1 MEREVT
7 QVYLNEIEEI
17 CYNDGYEIDD
27 IQDAMAVL
35 ADDLVKEMSHDYE
48 PDILKGVKFIEYQ
61 IKYKQEN
68 NEYDVNKPVEFIDNG
83 MPDDCTFYEAKQYLN
98 SKGYI
103 LVEAKSKDNSLYT
116 IAKDR
121 IKKEKQ
127 KYVPQLEEVNGLI
140 DAKSFQDYL
149 CKVLKRKINFHTN
162 PKGGLF
168 WEITDKEYNKL
179 PVRVPLIAYNVEYN
193 LYGRNSDKWR
203 IPINSTHNKTVFD
216 TSCWNKNIRAYRA
229 GIAEEANPD
238 MVKLATIVMRAYNK
252 VPKYVNVGK
261 IFKSRIMEIEPNWEW
276 HTIGSTL
283 DLDCIEAMGVMLK
296 RENELNNVNVETGK
310 KGFPSVNI
318 TFDFWNYKVEI
329 QAMVAP
335 LYCRCEMRVKKV

>member
-7 QVYLNEIEEI
+7 QDDLN
-17 CYNDGYEIDD
+17 EIDD
-27 IQDAMAVL
+27 IQDAMTVL
-35 ADDLVKEMSHDYE
+35 ADELVKEMSHDYE

-61 IKYKQEN
+61 IKYKQDN
-68 NEYDVNKPVEFIDNG
+68 NEYDIDKPVEFVDNG
-83 MPDDCTFYEAKQYLN
+83 FPDDCTFYEAKQYLN
-98 SKGYI
+98 AKGYI
-103 LVEAKSKDNSLYT
+103 LVEAKKETGLYT
-116 IAKDR
+116 IAKNR

-168 WEITDKEYNKL
+168 WEITDKEERKNEVL
-179 PVRVPLIAYNVEYN
+179 VPLIAYNVEYHM
-193 LYGRNSDKWR
+193 YGRNDDKWR

-216 TSCWNKNIRAYRA
+216 ISCWDKNIRAYRA
-229 GIAEEANPD
+229 SIAEEANPD

-261 IFKSRIMEIEPNWEW
+261 IFKSRIMEIEPDWEW

-283 DLDCIEAMGVMLK
+283 DLDGIEAMGTMLK

>member
-1 MEREVT
+1 MKIHEAISV
-7 QVYLNEIEEI
+7 LNENGFI
-17 CYNDGYEIDD
+17 C
-27 IQDAMAVL
+27 
-35 ADDLVKEMSHDYE
+35 
-48 PDILKGVKFIEYQ
+48 
-61 IKYKQEN
+61 
-68 NEYDVNKPVEFIDNG
+68 
-83 MPDDCTFYEAKQYLN
+83 
-98 SKGYI
+98 
-103 LVEAKSKDNSLYT
+103 EAKSKDDSLYAK
-116 IAKDR
+116 AKDR
-121 IKKEKQ
+121 IKKDYQ
-127 KYVPQLEEVNGLI
+127 KYVPQLKEINGKV

-149 CKVLKRKINFHTN
+149 SKVLKRKINFHTN

-168 WEITDKEYNKL
+168 WEITYKEERKNEVL
-179 PVRVPLIAYNVEYN
+179 FPLIAYNVEYHM
-193 LYGRNSDKWR
+193 YGRNDDKWR

-216 TSCWNKNIRAYRA
+216 ISCWDKNIRAYRA
-229 GIAEEANPD
+229 SIAEDANPD

-261 IFKSRIMEIEPNWEW
+261 IFKSRIMEIEPDWEW

-283 DLDCIEAMGVMLK
+283 DLDGIEAMCVMLK

>member
-7 QVYLNEIEEI
+7 QDDLNEIEEI

-27 IQDAMAVL
+27 IQDAMTVL

-68 NEYDVNKPVEFIDNG
+68 NEYDIDKPVEFVDNG
-83 MPDDCTFYEAKQYLN
+83 FPDDCTFYEAKQYLN

-103 LVEAKSKDNSLYT
+103 LVEAKKETGLYT
-116 IAKDR
+116 IAKNR

-168 WEITDKEYNKL
+168 WEITDKEERKNEVL
-179 PVRVPLIAYNVEYN
+179 VPLIAYNVEYHM
-193 LYGRNSDKWR
+193 YGRNDDKWR

-216 TSCWNKNIRAYRA
+216 ISCWDNNIRAYRA
-229 GIAEEANPD
+229 GVSAEADPMMVELAN
-238 MVKLATIVMRAYNK
+238 KIMRAYNK
-252 VPKYVNVGK
+252 VPKYVQSGK
-261 IFKSRIMEIEPNWEW
+261 IFKSRIMQVEPDGEW
-276 HTIGSTL
+276 YSIGSTL
-283 DLDCIEAMGVMLK
+283 DIDAIEEMGYNLK
-296 RENELNNVNVETGK
+296 KEMYGDVTVEKGK
-310 KGFPSVNI
+310 GVFPSVNI
-318 TFDFWNYKVEI
+318 SFEYNYSKVEI

-335 LYCRCEMRVKKV
+335 MYCKCQMKVTKK

>member
-7 QVYLNEIEEI
+7 QDDLNEIEEI

-27 IQDAMAVL
+27 IQDAMTVL
-35 ADDLVKEMSHDYE
+35 ADELVKEMSHDYE

-61 IKYKQEN
+61 IKYKQDN
-68 NEYDVNKPVEFIDNG
+68 NEYDIDKPVEFVDNG
-83 MPDDCTFYEAKQYLN
+83 FPDDCTFYEAKQYLN

-103 LVEAKSKDNSLYT
+103 LVEAKKETGLYT
-116 IAKDR
+116 IAKNR

-216 TSCWNKNIRAYRA
+216 TSCWDNNIRAYRA
-229 GIAEEANPD
+229 GVSAEADPMMVELAN
-238 MVKLATIVMRAYNK
+238 KIMRAYNK
-252 VPKYVNVGK
+252 VPKYVQAGK
-261 IFKSRIMEIEPNWEW
+261 IFKSRIMQVEPDGEW
-276 HTIGSTL
+276 HSIGSTL
-283 DLDCIEAMGVMLK
+283 DIDAIEEMGYNLK
-296 RENELNNVNVETGK
+296 KEMYGDVTVEKGK
-310 KGFPSVNI
+310 GVFPSVNI
-318 TFDFWNYKVEI
+318 SFEYNYSKVEI

-335 LYCRCEMRVKKV
+335 MYCKCQMKVTKK